1 MTDIKATAAAIAPFC
16 AAGGLITDCSM
27 AEQTSFRCGGRAAIF
42 AVPSSEEGLASMTAF
57 LSENRV
63 PFMFMGN
70 GSNLLFTD
78 AGYDGVVIKAGPKTM
93 GNIRVDGDTITAG
106 AGASLSR
113 ISKKAAA
120 EGLTGL
126 EFASGIPGSLGGAV
140 FMNAGAYGG
149 EMKQVLVSVRSMDLS
164 GNIIE
169 RKAED
174 LGLSYRKSIFQENG
188 EFILSAI
195 IRLERGDR
203 DAIEAK
209 MRDLAAQRT
218 AKQPLSFPSA
228 GSFFKRPE
236 GHFAGKLIEDC
247 GLKGL
252 RVGGAQV
259 SSLHAGF
266 VINCGGASATDV
278 IDLMKVVQET
288 VLDRFGVM
296 LEPEVRIIGSY

>member
-16 AAGGLITDCSM
+16 AGGGLITDCSM

-57 LSENRV
+57 LSENKV
-63 PFMFMGN
+63 PLMFMGN

-78 AGYDGVVIKAGPKTM
+78 AGYEGVVIKAGPDTM
-93 GNIRVDGDTITAG
+93 GDIRVDGDTITAG

-149 EMKQVLVSVRSMDLS
+149 EMKQVLVSVRSMDLI

-188 EFILSAI
+188 EFILGAV

-203 DAIEAK
+203 DTIAAK

-236 GHFAGKLIEDC
+236 GYFAGKLIEDC